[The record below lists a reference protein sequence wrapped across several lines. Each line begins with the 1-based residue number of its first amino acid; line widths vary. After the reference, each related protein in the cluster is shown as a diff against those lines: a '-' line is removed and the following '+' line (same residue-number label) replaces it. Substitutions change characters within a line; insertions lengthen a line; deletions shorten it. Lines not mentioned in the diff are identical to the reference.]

1 MTDHESGSQACA
13 CVHNSITS
21 EACAALHKEC
31 VFIFLPLCT
40 DFNLEPTQSFM
51 QLELMAMI
59 IYYIIKCIVDG
70 SADETTISCVYDNW
84 SVHKIN
90 VRIIH

>member
-1 MTDHESGSQACA
+1 MCTIPEQLRQGQLYTKSGYSYFCL
-13 CVHNSITS
+13 CVKS
-21 EACAALHKEC
+21 
-31 VFIFLPLCT
+31 
-40 DFNLEPTQSFM
+40 FNLEPTQSFM

-59 IYYIIKCIVDG
+59 ICYTVKCSVDA
-70 SADETTISCVYDNW
+70 SDDETTISCVYDNW